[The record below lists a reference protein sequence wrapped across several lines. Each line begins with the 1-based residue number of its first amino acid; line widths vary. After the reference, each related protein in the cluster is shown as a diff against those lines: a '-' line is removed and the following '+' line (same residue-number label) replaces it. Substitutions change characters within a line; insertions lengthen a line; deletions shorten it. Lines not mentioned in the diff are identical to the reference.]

1 MGDKIG
7 KLPAVETAQETLTE
21 ILWIA
26 SDKRG
31 HVLTE
36 EHMAWLTLKLKAI
49 RILARRG
56 MRLSSAARAEKPQE
70 RGGEGA

>member
-1 MGDKIG
+1 VGDKIG
-7 KLPAVETAQETLTE
+7 KLPAVKTAQETLKE

-36 EHMAWLTLKLKAI
+36 DHMAWLTLKLKAI

-56 MRLSSAARAEKPQE
+56 LRLSPAARAGEKPQE
-70 RGGEGA
+70 GEGV